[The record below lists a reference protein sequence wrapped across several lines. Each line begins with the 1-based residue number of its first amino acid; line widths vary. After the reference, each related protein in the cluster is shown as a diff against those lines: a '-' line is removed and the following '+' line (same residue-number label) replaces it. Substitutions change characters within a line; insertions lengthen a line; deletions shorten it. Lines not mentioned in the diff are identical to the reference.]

1 MRAGSMAPTRK
12 SRSVNKRISS
22 SNDVSPEKDGVNSN
36 KNKQRKKKL
45 TDKLG
50 SQWSKEEL
58 ERFYEAYRMYGKD
71 WKKVAGV
78 VRNRTTEMVE
88 ALYNMNRAYLSLPEG
103 TASVVGLIAMMTDHY
118 NVLEESDSEM
128 ESNDALG
135 SRKFVKRKR
144 EKVQLSVSKDQ
155 SHSIAASD
163 GCLSL
168 LKKRRLDGIVPHAV
182 GKRTPRVPVS
192 YSYKKDY
199 TENYVSPY
207 RRSLKSTTDAND
219 DEVAHVVALALTEA
233 AQRGGSPQ
241 VSQSTCRRA
250 EPKPSPVLR
259 WERKQQL
266 SETARAKLHNLSVD
280 EELLDGSI
288 ESRGADNGEYA
299 RDNSSLMDME
309 GTGTVEV
316 LQKGGKFYR
325 KKERVKNVGNHQ
337 LDDGGEACSGTEE
350 GLSCSLKEMV
360 DIEVTNEKL
369 EKISPKG
376 GRKRNKKLFFGD
388 ETPAL
393 NALQTLADLSLM
405 MPISTIDS
413 ESSIQLK
420 GDRISADK
428 DSKSALP
435 EETLTS
441 HKRHKLKHSVVPEI
455 EVSTSKKSKLGKES
469 TKDTNVLS
477 ESKEQLPFADT
488 TWKRKRKSVVSK
500 VANAKLDS
508 CPSGPLKDEALD
520 DEKKPVVK
528 GKHGDQVFTLPKQLK
543 TVKSSESSL
552 CIDQK
557 ETVPTEI
564 PLLNEVSLP
573 TKRSRRK
580 MNLQRTS
587 SAKQK
592 SSDFILKSQ
601 ANKHTDLKEK
611 LSSCLSSNMVR
622 RWFIFE
628 WFYSAIDYPWFAKR
642 ELMEYLNHVGLGNI
656 PRLTRVEWSVV
667 RGSLGKPRRLSEH
680 FLHDERQKLAEYRES
695 VRKHYAELRTGIRD
709 GLPTDLARPLCVG
722 QRVIAIHPKTRE
734 IHDGSVLTVDYDK
747 CRIQFDRPELGVEF
761 VMDIDCMPFNPLDN
775 MPEALRRHIDDRKGS
790 FIPIE
795 PHINGNSNFGGCE
808 NHSSPL
814 KVHTSSSA
822 LVMHGK
828 ATVATMDNF
837 CAQAGCVQPCKVT
850 HHQAREADIH
860 ALSELKRALDKKE
873 TLLMELRSS
882 NSDILENQN
891 GIECLNDSEVFK
903 KHYATVLVELKE
915 ASGQV
920 SDAMLQLRQRNTY
933 RGNSLPPWM
942 KPQTGFSVHDDLPS
956 MLDGS
961 LTQELGS
968 TVVQIIKGSRS
979 RAHAMVDAAFKAL
992 SLTKEGEDAF
1002 VKIGQALDSINHQ
1015 QLASK
1020 SRLPVIR
1027 SQEQVNTNGSFCHV
1041 NNSTCSVSES
1051 IINDP
1056 SGAKVH
1062 NYSDKFDTELPSD
1075 LITSCVATLIMI
1087 QTCTERQYPPADVA
1101 QILDSAVSSL
1111 HPCCPQN
1118 LPIYRE
1124 IQMCMGR
1131 IKTQILALIPT

>member
-1 MRAGSMAPTRK
+1 MFQVHCEFAAYTVSLLLVKIELMLGSLGVGGVNNCGFLIWFGLCCLKHKGSMAPTRK
-12 SRSVNKRISS
+12 SRSVSKRISNS
-22 SNDVSPEKDGVNSN
+22 SDVSPEKDGVNSN
-36 KNKQRKKKL
+36 KNKHRKKKL

-58 ERFYEAYRMYGKD
+58 EGFYEAYRMYGKD

-118 NVLEESDSEM
+118 NVLEESDSER
-128 ESNDALG
+128 ESSDALG
-135 SRKFVKRKR
+135 PRKFIKRKR

-155 SHSIAASD
+155 SHSIASSE

-241 VSQSTCRRA
+241 VSQSPRRRV
-250 EPKPSPVLR
+250 EQKPSPVQR
-259 WERKQQL
+259 WEKKHQV
-266 SETARAKLHNLSVD
+266 SETTRAKLHNLSVD

-288 ESRGADNGEYA
+288 ESRGADNREYA

-309 GTGTVEV
+309 GTGTVE
-316 LQKGGKFYR
+316 L
-325 KKERVKNVGNHQ
+325 
-337 LDDGGEACSGTEE
+337 
-350 GLSCSLKEMV
+350 LSPLA
-360 DIEVTNEKL
+360 L
-369 EKISPKG
+369 G
-376 GRKRNKKLFFGD
+376 QD

-435 EETLTS
+435 EATSTS
-441 HKRHKLKHSVVPEI
+441 HKRHKLKRSVVPEI

-469 TKDTNVLS
+469 AKDTNVLS
-477 ESKEQLPFADT
+477 ESKEQLPFVDA
-488 TWKRKRKSVVSK
+488 TWKRKRKSMVPK
-500 VANAKLDS
+500 VANAKLDTF
-508 CPSGPLKDEALD
+508 PSGPLKDEALD
-520 DEKKPVVK
+520 DEKKPVAK
-528 GKHGDQVFTLPKQLK
+528 GKHGDQVFILPKQLK

-552 CIDQK
+552 FSDQK
-557 ETVPTEI
+557 DLTASMAET

-580 MNLQRTS
+580 MNLPRTS
-587 SAKQK
+587 FAKEK
-592 SSDFILKSQ
+592 SSDYILKSQ
-601 ANKHTDLKEK
+601 PNKHSAVKEK
-611 LSSCLSSNMVR
+611 LSSCLSSDIVR

-722 QRVIAIHPKTRE
+722 QRVIAVHPKTRE

-790 FIPIE
+790 PIE
-795 PHINGNSNFGGCE
+795 PHVNGTSNFGGCE
-808 NHSSPL
+808 NHSSPV
-814 KVHTSSSA
+814 KAMV
-822 LVMHGK
+822 
-828 ATVATMDNF
+828 ATVDNF

-850 HHQAREADIH
+850 HHQAKEADIH
-860 ALSELKRALDKKE
+860 ALSELKRALDRKE

-891 GIECLNDSEVFK
+891 GIECVNDSEVFK
-903 KHYATVLVELKE
+903 KHYAMVL
-915 ASGQV
+915 V

-942 KPQTGFSVHDDLPS
+942 KPQTSFNVHDDLPN
-956 MLDGS
+956 MLDSS

-979 RAHAMVDAAFKAL
+979 RSHAMVDAAFKAL

-1020 SRLPVIR
+1020 SRLPLVR
-1027 SQEQVNTNGSFCHV
+1027 SQEQVTANGSFYNRNH
-1041 NNSTCSVSES
+1041 STCSVSES
-1051 IINDP
+1051 ILNDP
-1056 SGAKVH
+1056 SGAKLH

>member
-1 MRAGSMAPTRK
+1 MRGGSMAPTRK

-22 SNDVSPEKDGVNSN
+22 TNDSPEKDGVNPN
-36 KNKQRKKKL
+36 KNKQRKKL

-155 SHSIAASD
+155 SHSIADSD
-163 GCLSL
+163 GCLYL
-168 LKKRRLDGIVPHAV
+168 LKKRRLDGMVPHAV

-192 YSYKKDY
+192 YSYKKEY

-241 VSQSTCRRA
+241 VSQSPCRRA
-250 EPKPSPVLR
+250 DKKPSPVLR

-299 RDNSSLMDME
+299 RDNSSLIDME

-369 EKISPKG
+369 EKFSPKG

-405 MPISTIDS
+405 MPISTVDS

-428 DSKSALP
+428 DGKSALP
-435 EETLTS
+435 EATLTS

-477 ESKEQLPFADT
+477 ESKEQLPIADA

-557 ETVPTEI
+557 ETGPMAEI

-580 MNLQRTS
+580 MNLQRTF
-587 SAKQK
+587 SAKEK
-592 SSDFILKSQ
+592 SSESILKSQ
-601 ANKHTDLKEK
+601 ANKHSDLKEK

-680 FLHDERQKLAEYRES
+680 FLRDERQKLAEYRES

-790 FIPIE
+790 FMPIE
-795 PHINGNSNFGGCE
+795 PHINGNSHFGGCE

-828 ATVATMDNF
+828 ATVATMDNL

-873 TLLMELRSS
+873 TLLIELRSS

-961 LTQELGS
+961 LTQEFGS

-992 SLTKEGEDAF
+992 TLTKEGEDGF

-1027 SQEQVNTNGSFCHV
+1027 SQEQVNANGSFYHV

-1056 SGAKVH
+1056 SGAKLH
-1062 NYSDKFDTELPSD
+1062 NYSEKFDTELPSD

>member
-814 KVHTSSSA
+814 K
-822 LVMHGK
+822 

>member
-259 WERKQQL
+259 WERKQL

>member
-903 KHYATVLVELKE
+903 KHYATV
-915 ASGQV
+915 

>member
-36 KNKQRKKKL
+36 KNKQRKKL